1 MHKKEHGRGREENG
15 NDCDCDCDCQPWA
28 RAAQT
33 LRRHEANTFGRALS
47 LSLSLSLWR
56 RRHRNILRAL
66 AKYHILEIYNFI

>member
-47 LSLSLSLWR
+47 LSLSLSLEETTPEYTASTR
-56 RRHRNILRAL
+56 KISYIRNL
-66 AKYHILEIYNFI
+66 